1 VPALAETVDRA
12 LTVLACVAAQP
23 RATGVVF
30 LDLDPELLPA
40 LGDWLAAHLSQG
52 ESITRESRPMPPVRA
67 LGSWLG
73 EDDLWLRTLLSSDGL
88 RVLPGLLVEESAAPP
103 PVLLVPDLCRAGPAV
118 VRAALAVLD
127 TDAAS
132 AERHGH
138 SMLWRPGAHWLA
150 ALRRSEASRLSPHLL
165 DRFPVRVDAARLN
178 GELWRLA
185 HEWGVGTGVGAR
197 AGDSDIGRY
206 VGTNSRADGDRS
218 RGRGGGRDMF
228 GSAAA
233 DGSANGLRP
242 AEDPYRTQAPPDGWS
257 ERAALGAVLP
267 RLDRTEGGRLPVL
280 APEAARQVA
289 ALTARTPGLRRS
301 LTLARLARALAA
313 RAHAAVVGPRH
324 VTDAAELLGI
334 VAPRR
339 HDLEPPELPEPPAV
353 APPAPAP
360 VSSRTDGT
368 DTVPTPDAVAA
379 PITVAGSGPARSM
392 DPVEAAGAVGPA
404 VSGYPEDDPDAL
416 PQLASLRPPGHR
428 RTSARRLHGCP
439 LGTVRARDVHDLALV
454 ASLVEA
460 ARFQTVRRRE
470 TDHAPGTLVVRP
482 EDLRQYRRKAEPA
495 QALVL
500 VLDHSCHGDVD
511 WAPALAPHLRWAYET
526 NAAVSVVEFGHTGA
540 ASELCA
546 ERFRAS
552 SLLDPEVVEA
562 LQRRPGLASPLA
574 HAFDLAAH
582 EVRRFLRRG
591 RGVVDETA
599 LVVVTDGRGNVPLD
613 ASLRGR
619 VPTRVRR
626 EGLDD
631 ALRIAGTIRALGRVR
646 AYVVA
651 PETDQYPEL
660 PGELADALG
669 ARQEIVPERN
679 GDRGAGE

>member
-1 VPALAETVDRA
+1 MPALADPVDRA

-52 ESITRESRPMPPVRA
+52 EPGVGEPRPAPPVRA
-67 LGSWLG
+67 LGSWLS
-73 EDDLWLRTLLSSDGL
+73 EDDLWLRTLPARDGL
-88 RVLPGLLVEESAAPP
+88 RLLPGLIVEEPGTPP

-138 SMLWRPGAHWLA
+138 SMLWRPGGHWLA

-165 DRFPVRVDAARLN
+165 DRFPVRMDAARLN
-178 GELWRLA
+178 ATLWRLA
-185 HEWGVGTGVGAR
+185 GAGR
-197 AGDSDIGRY
+197 AGGSEP
-206 VGTNSRADGDRS
+206 V
-218 RGRGGGRDMF
+218 RDP
-228 GSAAA
+228 GPLNDA
-233 DGSANGLRP
+233 RP
-242 AEDPYRTQAPPDGWS
+242 ADDPYRTPVPPDEWT

-267 RLDRTEGGRLPVL
+267 RLDRTEGGRLPAL

-289 ALTARTPGLRRS
+289 VLTARTPGLRRS

-313 RAHAAVVGPRH
+313 RAHDAEVGPRH

-334 VAPRR
+334 AAPRR
-339 HDLEPPELPEPPAV
+339 RDDPEPPEPPV
-353 APPAPAP
+353 MPPPDPAPAP
-360 VSSRTDGT
+360 LRTDRSDSAPRQEPLAT
-368 DTVPTPDAVAA
+368 
-379 PITVAGSGPARSM
+379 PITVAGSGPARPM
-392 DPVEAAGAVGPA
+392 GPVETAGPVGPA
-404 VSGYPEDDPDAL
+404 ASGYPEDAPDAL

-428 RTSARRLHGCP
+428 RTSSRRLHGCP

-460 ARFQTVRRRE
+460 ARFQSVRRRE
-470 TDHAPGTLVVRP
+470 ADSAPGTLIVRP

-500 VLDHSCHGDVD
+500 VLDHSCHDDVD

-526 NAAVSVVEFGHTGA
+526 NAAVSVVEFGHAGA

-546 ERFRAS
+546 ERFRAA
-552 SLLDPEVVEA
+552 SLLDPEVVQA
-562 LQRRPGLASPLA
+562 LQRTPGCASPLA
-574 HAFDLAAH
+574 HALDLAAH

-619 VPTRVRR
+619 VTTRVRR

-631 ALRIAGTIRALGRVR
+631 ALRIAGTIRAMGRVR

-669 ARQEIVPERN
+669 ARQEVVPEREA
-679 GDRGAGE
+679 GTGAASDR